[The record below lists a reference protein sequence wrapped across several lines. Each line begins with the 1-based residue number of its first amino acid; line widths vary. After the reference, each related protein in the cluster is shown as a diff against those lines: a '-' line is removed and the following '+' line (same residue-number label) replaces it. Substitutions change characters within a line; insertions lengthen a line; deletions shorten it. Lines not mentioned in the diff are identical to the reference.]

1 MNKLYKK
8 LIAVMFAALTILS
21 LAACNHNNPVE
32 NTVNNDP
39 PVSDTQAEDNQAPS
53 KNDVLENK
61 KMFIETE
68 NYSMTFDI
76 LGQWQEYAG
85 TSSMRQESVAMLTS
99 SSDDSTA
106 YFYIKIFPKTS
117 EITSV
122 KDFIVSKI
130 REKYSSVEFDSL
142 TDASTD
148 EKTKIIATY
157 IVPEGNSSVKKYQ
170 LATVQDDYII
180 CYIYSAP
187 QLIYNS
193 QKGYINDMIDS
204 AVFSSGSTTQEHAP
218 VADKTQ
224 DDATNN

>member
-1 MNKLYKK
+1 MNRFYKR
-8 LIAVMFAALTILS
+8 LVAVMLAALTILS
-21 LAACNHNNPVE
+21 LAACVQKNPVE
-32 NTVNNDP
+32 NTIDSNP
-39 PVSDTQAEDNQAPS
+39 PVSDTQTNDNQAPS
-53 KNDVLENK
+53 DNDVLENK

-85 TSSMRQESVAMLTS
+85 TSSIRQESVAMLTS

-106 YFYIKIFPKTS
+106 YFYIKIYPKTN

-148 EKTKIIATY
+148 EKIKIIATY

-193 QKGYINDMIDS
+193 QKGYVNDMIDS
-204 AVFSSGSTTQEHAP
+204 AVFSSGSTTQERTP

-224 DDATNN
+224 DDTTNN

>member
-1 MNKLYKK
+1 MNRFYKR
-8 LIAVMFAALTILS
+8 LVAVMLTALTILS
-21 LAACNHNNPVE
+21 LTACGQKNPVE

-39 PVSDTQAEDNQAPS
+39 PVSDTQTNDNQAPS
-53 KNDVLENK
+53 DNDVLENK

-85 TSSMRQESVAMLTS
+85 TSSIRQESVAMLTS

-106 YFYIKIFPKTS
+106 YFYIKIYPKTN

-122 KDFIVSKI
+122 KDFIVNKI

-148 EKTKIIATY
+148 EKIKIIATY
-157 IVPEGNSSVKKYQ
+157 IVPEGNNSVKKYQ

-193 QKGYINDMIDS
+193 QKGYVNDMIDS
-204 AVFSSGSTTQEHAP
+204 AVFSSGSAIQEHAP

-224 DDATNN
+224 DDTTNN

>member
-1 MNKLYKK
+1 MNRFYKR
-8 LIAVMFAALTILS
+8 LVAIMLTALTILS
-21 LAACNHNNPVE
+21 LAACGQKNPAE
-32 NTVNNDP
+32 NTVNNNP
-39 PVSDTQAEDNQAPS
+39 PVSDTQTNDNQAPS
-53 KNDVLENK
+53 DNDVLENK

-85 TSSMRQESVAMLTS
+85 TSSIRQESVAMLTS

-106 YFYIKIFPKTS
+106 YFYIKIYPKTN

-122 KDFIVSKI
+122 KDFVVGKI

-193 QKGYINDMIDS
+193 QKGYVNDMIDS
-204 AVFSSGSTTQEHAP
+204 AVFSSGSTIQEHAP
-218 VADKTQ
+218 VADKIQNDT
-224 DDATNN
+224 TNN